1 MAKTSKLFKQEETKE
16 LIKYITKN
24 NLWILNID
32 FDKFIS
38 QGAEQRVFIFD
49 EKHVFKLNDSI
60 YYASWL
66 DYLNHLLLNNYFF
79 PDTAYNLLG
88 FYEQDQVL
96 YAVVQQPYVKAT
108 SKTNLIKVK
117 VFMENNGFINIRNH
131 DYYNPYLGV
140 ILEDLTMKMLWNK
153 TIFCI
158 LLIPYFL

>member
-1 MAKTSKLFKQEETKE
+1 MAKTSKLFKQKETKE

-96 YAVVQQPYVKAT
+96 YAVV
-108 SKTNLIKVK
+108 
-117 VFMENNGFINIRNH
+117 
-131 DYYNPYLGV
+131 
-140 ILEDLTMKMLWNK
+140 
-153 TIFCI
+153 
-158 LLIPYFL
+158 